1 MTKRMLIDAAHAGET
16 RVAILDDDLI
26 IDYDFTTTAKTQIK
40 GNIYLAKITRVEP
53 SLQAAF
59 VEYGGGKQ
67 GFLPFAEIHPDYY
80 QLPQD
85 DKQKLLAEQIAE
97 AEAEEAAEEEA
108 FEREQAARE
117 ARARHRGR
125 HSEDDDF
132 DDAEVAEDLPLAD
145 VPAHDAS
152 ADGIAPQELSA
163 ARASVASLIASA
175 AKLES
180 LPTSSAEVP
189 ALEIPQAFAPE
200 EPHAYAVEPLLAE
213 DYSIHSDTLETM
225 PEDHALRDIPS
236 AEDGVLPDDAQGETT
251 SEDAEET
258 RSRNQRGGNSARSI
272 HRRYRI
278 QEVIKRNQ
286 IVLVQVIKEERGNK
300 GCSLTTY
307 ISLAGR
313 CAVLM
318 PNSPKGGGISRKI
331 TDRET
336 RRRLK
341 EVASEMRTH
350 RGMSV
355 IIRTAGIDRT
365 KAEIRRDYEYLIKL
379 WNQVRE
385 NTLQATAPA
394 LIYEEGNLI
403 KRALRDQYSGD
414 MEEVIIEGEEA
425 FRDAK
430 DFMKMLMPSHAAR
443 VKLYRDSMPLFSY
456 AGVEEQLA
464 GMMDPQVKLPSGG
477 YIVIHSTEALIAID
491 VNSGRSTSERN
502 VEETA
507 LKTNIE
513 AAVEAARQLR
523 LRDLAG
529 LIVVDF
535 IDMNYGK
542 NRKAVERAMKDALKT
557 DRAKIQLGRISMF
570 GLMELSRQRMR
581 PSLSEATGVQCPH
594 CRGTGY
600 IHSVE
605 TIAIQIVRT
614 LEKEAASG
622 EYVTLRVTTHPEAAL
637 YLLNENRA
645 LLQTLEQRYNV
656 NVVVLM
662 DNAIITG
669 HYRLIKVNQEGREQ
683 LHEDNKQP
691 RPRRSR
697 GGRGRSDKG
706 GNAEQRRRGALN
718 FAGTVAPTD
727 PEDLAAA
734 QAARAD
740 DDEIIGSSASN
751 YADDAEGDESA
762 PRERG
767 ERGGRNRERGRR
779 GGRNRT
785 RGRERTPRE
794 PQLDEHGNPMEPIAG
809 AEGDAA
815 HETPQGNREP
825 REPRE
830 PRTPREPREARE
842 PREGDAGN
850 GEGRG
855 DRNRRRGRRG
865 GKNRNRG
872 DRPDRTPREPG
883 EIAAAANDVRDAE
896 DARRAPRPA
905 AVEPVASPAPA
916 AAPAYKP
923 AAPSVVIPLS
933 EAQTNPLKAAS
944 PIADNSGADDANK
957 PKRKG
962 WFSKMLEG

>member
-16 RVAILDDDLI
+16 RVAVLDDDMI
-26 IDYDFTTTAKTQIK
+26 IDYDFTTSAKTQIK

-80 QLPQD
+80 QLPAE

-117 ARARHRGR
+117 SRGRHRG
-125 HSEDDDF
+125 SDDDEGDDDF
-132 DDAEVAEDLPLAD
+132 DADAMIDADAEAPIEDATDAPSLDEARAQIASLIAKPLAQSDTAPAIEMPHTFAPEDTVPPYAVESLEAESYSIASDTIDALPEDHASIDAQHAEEGLEVAEDT
-145 VPAHDAS
+145 AS
-152 ADGIAPQELSA
+152 
-163 ARASVASLIASA
+163 
-175 AKLES
+175 
-180 LPTSSAEVP
+180 
-189 ALEIPQAFAPE
+189 E
-200 EPHAYAVEPLLAE
+200 E
-213 DYSIHSDTLETM
+213 
-225 PEDHALRDIPS
+225 
-236 AEDGVLPDDAQGETT
+236 G
-251 SEDAEET
+251 EET
-258 RSRNQRGGNSARSI
+258 RQRGRRGSSSNSTRSI

-278 QEVIKRNQ
+278 GEVIKRNQ

-336 RRRLK
+336 RKRLK

-385 NTLQATAPA
+385 ATLAATAPA

-414 MEEVIIEGEEA
+414 MDEVIVEGEEA
-425 FRDAK
+425 FAEAK
-430 DFMKMLMPSHAAR
+430 EFMKMLMPSHAGR
-443 VKLYRDSMPLFSY
+443 VKHYKESMPLFAY
-456 AGVEEQLA
+456 AGAEEQLS
-464 GMMDPQVKLPSGG
+464 GMLDPQVKLPSGG

-491 VNSGRSTSERN
+491 VNSGRSTTERN

-507 LKTNIE
+507 LKTNLE
-513 AAVEAARQLR
+513 AAIEAARQLR

-529 LIVVDF
+529 LIVIDF

-542 NRKAVERAMKDALKT
+542 NRKAVERTLKDALRA

-581 PSLSEATGVQCPH
+581 PSIAEATGVQCPH

-605 TIAIQIVRT
+605 TVAIQIIRT

-622 EYVTLRVTTHPEAAL
+622 QFVTLRVTTHPEAAL

-645 LLQTLEQRYNV
+645 LLQSLEQRYQV
-656 NVVVLM
+656 KVVVLM
-662 DNAIITG
+662 DSNIITG
-669 HYRLIKVNQEGREQ
+669 HYRLIKVNLEGKEA

-691 RPRRSR
+691 RQRRTR
-697 GGRGRSDKG
+697 GGRLRGGKGRS
-706 GNAEQRRRGALN
+706 ALS
-718 FAGTVAPTD
+718 FAGAVEPSDDAEIMAD
-727 PEDLAAA
+727 E
-734 QAARAD
+734 AREG
-740 DDEIIGSSASN
+740 DDEIIGGGTAS
-751 YADDAEGDESA
+751 ESESNGEKR
-762 PRERG
+762 PR
-767 ERGGRNRERGRR
+767 RERGRR
-779 GGRNRT
+779 GGRNRH
-785 RGRERTPRE
+785 RTPRE
-794 PQLDEHGNPMEPIAG
+794 PKLDEHGNPLPVEA
-809 AEGDAA
+809 
-815 HETPQGNREP
+815 REP
-825 REPRE
+825 REPRA
-830 PRTPREPREARE
+830 PRPPREPELDE
-842 PREGDAGN
+842 HGN
-850 GEGRG
+850 PIAHEQRDG
-855 DRNRRRGRRG
+855 NRRRGRRG
-865 GKNRNRG
+865 GRNRRE
-872 DRPDRTPREPG
+872 RPDRAHHDIAEV
-883 EIAAAANDVRDAE
+883 AAAVVDQEERSKPT
-896 DARRAPRPA
+896 APPAPVPA
-905 AVEPVASPAPA
+905 AEPSRTTGFVIPIAHAQTNPQPA
-916 AAPAYKP
+916 AAPEP
-923 AAPSVVIPLS
+923 AS
-933 EAQTNPLKAAS
+933 
-944 PIADNSGADDANK
+944 DK
-957 PKRKG
+957 PKKKG
-962 WFSKMLEG
+962 WFSRVMEGS